1 MPAVAR
7 PGGDA
12 DQVGG
17 RAGEHEP
24 TLAVEV
30 PGHRIERDDEPR
42 REAAELLGG
51 RPHPSVGDRR
61 LRGGEGARQ
70 LADRVRG
77 DARAIRNP
85 LRRKSRGRLAQE
97 GKAVRESGQVP
108 QVRATVLEEHLQH
121 R

>member
-1 MPAVAR
+1 LPVTALSATTSHAVR
-7 PGGDA
+7 PPNSWVDA
-12 DQVGG
+12 
-17 RAGEHEP
+17 
-24 TLAVEV
+24 
-30 PGHRIERDDEPR
+30 
-42 REAAELLGG
+42 
-51 RPHPSVGDRR
+51 VGDRR